1 MDFTVKV
8 MDFPVKV
15 MNYVVKIMVF
25 DEQTED
31 EATHQHPQHS
41 DHLAKFIIIQY
52 TINSPSFNT

>member
-1 MDFTVKV
+1 